1 MLTKLSNYIKSD
13 LIEADINAVKD
24 QDTLQQLVAQN
35 GGHAFSEDQLA
46 AIRFPMQTHLRI
58 IAGAGSGKTQTICA
72 KAAYLVLENSV
83 DPKTIMMCTFS
94 RKAKLE
100 MEARVNHYLGGY
112 ARISVQTF
120 HGWFNA
126 EYNELIRQFP
136 AAKQWGIVG
145 TIDEEHY
152 YQTVNQLIKKYRLY
166 NFDKFEERP
175 IVSRISY
182 WRNMGY
188 SDQEMVDFVAQ
199 HFDQEELL
207 LNQKLSVVFQQ
218 FLAELE
224 LLKKKEQF
232 INFDDMLY
240 NLKLIL
246 ENDEAAR
253 NSLQEKYRYIFI
265 DEFQDINPLQKQIV
279 ALICPP
285 DKTAKEK
292 NSRKL
297 IIVGDDD
304 QSIYYFRGAEPSYI
318 KAFEQEYQQTSLK
331 LMTNYRSETPIV
343 EAGNRLIQ
351 HNAHDR
357 LEKTMIANKTT
368 TVHDCYAIGFSDD
381 EEEAAWI
388 GRKIQELAKNTPLK
402 DGSPDYRE
410 TMVLY
415 PTRVQLR
422 SLLKQLKKQK
432 IPFVTP
438 TNDDLLGIFGLPLFK
453 TLFQQLDMLAAAT
466 TIQQKNEAL
475 KKIIQQYAFYHFI
488 KFGASATFSE
498 ELFNQNKFKIND
510 LVAFLVSERKLS
522 QAAQNQAKQFFK
534 QIYLFYQGKQLE
546 LAPLSAALLSTPK
559 FKKELSEEEAGWLN
573 KELTAA
579 GDWPGL
585 LAAYQQ
591 ASEQNQGMKKR
602 LNDYDQDK
610 LNAVYLLSIHASK
623 GLGKKNIFIKGVYQ
637 DALPNHHT
645 VKKAECDLKKAK
657 EEAAPPTT
665 IEEQRRLMYVAIT
678 RAKENLY
685 VTYPKTVNNKATE
698 PSPFLKEA
706 GLPLKEDPKNS
717 IMKENGRAYGQFEN
731 RSREWRSFA
740 SGQQL
745 YPPTGLCF
753 RKILGLI

>member
-13 LIEADINAVKD
+13 LIEADINAGKD

-35 GGHAFSEDQLA
+35 GGHPFSEDQLA

-126 EYNELIRQFP
+126 EYNELICQFP
-136 AAKQWGIVG
+136 AAKQWGIIG

-188 SDQEMVDFVAQ
+188 SDQEMVDFVAK

-246 ENDEAAR
+246 ENDRAAR
-253 NSLQEKYRYIFI
+253 AFLQEKYRYIFI

-285 DKTAKEK
+285 DKIAEEK
-292 NSRKL
+292 NSGKL

-331 LMTNYRSETPIV
+331 LMTNYRSEAPIV

-357 LEKTMIANKTT
+357 LEKTMIASKTT
-368 TVHDCYAIGFSDD
+368 RAHDCYAIGFSDD

-388 GRKIQELAKNTPLK
+388 GRKIQELAKNTPLR

-453 TLFQQLDMLAAAT
+453 ALFQQLDMLAAAT

-475 KKIIQQYAFYHFI
+475 RKIIQQYAFYHFI
-488 KFGASATFSE
+488 KFGASAKFSE

-559 FKKELSEEEAGWLN
+559 FKKELSEEEADWLN

-665 IEEQRRLMYVAIT
+665 MEEQRRLMYVAIT

-706 GLPLKEDPKNS
+706 GLPLKEEQK
-717 IMKENGRAYGQFEN
+717 K
-731 RSREWRSFA
+731 
-740 SGQQL
+740 
-745 YPPTGLCF
+745 
-753 RKILGLI
+753 

>member
-13 LIEADINAVKD
+13 LIEADINAGKD

-35 GGHAFSEDQLA
+35 GGHPFSEDQLA

-136 AAKQWGIVG
+136 AAKQWGIIG

-246 ENDEAAR
+246 ENDEVAR

-285 DKTAKEK
+285 DKSGEEK
-292 NSRKL
+292 NSGKL

-331 LMTNYRSETPIV
+331 LMTNYRSEAPIV

-357 LEKTMIANKTT
+357 LEKTMTASNTT
-368 TVHDCYAIGFSDD
+368 ATHDCYAIGFSDD

-546 LAPLSAALLSTPK
+546 LAPLSAALLATPK

-706 GLPLKEDPKNS
+706 GLPLKEDPK
-717 IMKENGRAYGQFEN
+717 K
-731 RSREWRSFA
+731 
-740 SGQQL
+740 
-745 YPPTGLCF
+745 
-753 RKILGLI
+753 

>member
-1 MLTKLSNYIKSD
+1 
-13 LIEADINAVKD
+13 
-24 QDTLQQLVAQN
+24 
-35 GGHAFSEDQLA
+35 
-46 AIRFPMQTHLRI
+46 
-58 IAGAGSGKTQTICA
+58 
-72 KAAYLVLENSV
+72 
-83 DPKTIMMCTFS
+83 
-94 RKAKLE
+94 
-100 MEARVNHYLGGY
+100 
-112 ARISVQTF
+112 
-120 HGWFNA
+120 
-126 EYNELIRQFP
+126 
-136 AAKQWGIVG
+136 
-145 TIDEEHY
+145 
-152 YQTVNQLIKKYRLY
+152 
-166 NFDKFEERP
+166 
-175 IVSRISY
+175 
-182 WRNMGY
+182 
-188 SDQEMVDFVAQ
+188 
-199 HFDQEELL
+199 
-207 LNQKLSVVFQQ
+207 
-218 FLAELE
+218 
-224 LLKKKEQF
+224 
-232 INFDDMLY
+232 
-240 NLKLIL
+240 
-246 ENDEAAR
+246 
-253 NSLQEKYRYIFI
+253 
-265 DEFQDINPLQKQIV
+265 
-279 ALICPP
+279 
-285 DKTAKEK
+285 
-292 NSRKL
+292 
-297 IIVGDDD
+297 
-304 QSIYYFRGAEPSYI
+304 
-318 KAFEQEYQQTSLK
+318 
-331 LMTNYRSETPIV
+331 
-343 EAGNRLIQ
+343 
-351 HNAHDR
+351 
-357 LEKTMIANKTT
+357 MIASKTT
-368 TVHDCYAIGFSDD
+368 RAHDCYAIAFSDD

-388 GRKIQELAKNTPLK
+388 GRKIQELAKNTPLR

-475 KKIIQQYAFYHFI
+475 RKIIQQYAFYHFI
-488 KFGASATFSE
+488 KFGASE

-546 LAPLSAALLSTPK
+546 LAPLSAALLATPK
-559 FKKELSEEEAGWLN
+559 FKKELSEEEADWLN

-579 GDWPGL
+579 GDWPRL

-665 IEEQRRLMYVAIT
+665 MEEQRRLMYVAIT

-706 GLPLKEDPKNS
+706 GLPLKEEQK
-717 IMKENGRAYGQFEN
+717 K
-731 RSREWRSFA
+731 
-740 SGQQL
+740 
-745 YPPTGLCF
+745 
-753 RKILGLI
+753 

>member
-13 LIEADINAVKD
+13 LIEADINAGKD

-285 DKTAKEK
+285 DKTAEEK

-331 LMTNYRSETPIV
+331 LMTNYRSEAPIV

-706 GLPLKEDPKNS
+706 GLPLKEDPK
-717 IMKENGRAYGQFEN
+717 K
-731 RSREWRSFA
+731 
-740 SGQQL
+740 
-745 YPPTGLCF
+745 
-753 RKILGLI
+753 

>member
-13 LIEADINAVKD
+13 LIEADINAGKD

-35 GGHAFSEDQLA
+35 GGHPFSEDQLA

-126 EYNELIRQFP
+126 EYNELIRQIP
-136 AAKQWGIVG
+136 AAKQWGIAG
-145 TIDEEHY
+145 TIDEERY

-175 IVSRISY
+175 IVSRLSY
-182 WRNMGY
+182 WRNIGY

-253 NSLQEKYRYIFI
+253 SSLQGKYRYIFI

-285 DKTAKEK
+285 DKIAEEK
-292 NSRKL
+292 ISGKL

-331 LMTNYRSETPIV
+331 LMTNYRSEAPIV

-357 LEKTMIANKTT
+357 LEKTMIASKTT
-368 TVHDCYAIGFSDD
+368 RAHDCYAIAFSDD

-388 GRKIQELAKNTPLK
+388 GRKIQELAKNTPLR

-415 PTRVQLR
+415 PTRVKLR

-475 KKIIQQYAFYHFI
+475 RKIIQQYAFYHFI
-488 KFGASATFSE
+488 KFGASAKFSE

-546 LAPLSAALLSTPK
+546 LAPLSAALLATPK
-559 FKKELSEEEAGWLN
+559 FKKELSEEEADWLN

-579 GDWPGL
+579 GDWPRL

-665 IEEQRRLMYVAIT
+665 MEEQRRLMYVAIT

-706 GLPLKEDPKNS
+706 GLPLKEEQK
-717 IMKENGRAYGQFEN
+717 K
-731 RSREWRSFA
+731 
-740 SGQQL
+740 
-745 YPPTGLCF
+745 
-753 RKILGLI
+753 

>member
-1 MLTKLSNYIKSD
+1 MLTKLSTYIKSD
-13 LIEADINAVKD
+13 LIEADINAGKD

-35 GGHAFSEDQLA
+35 GGHAFSEEQLA

-72 KAAYLVLENSV
+72 KAAYLVLEKSV

-136 AAKQWGIVG
+136 AAKQWGITG
-145 TIDEEHY
+145 TIDEERY

-175 IVSRISY
+175 IVSRTSY

-207 LNQKLSVVFQQ
+207 LNQKLSAVFQQ

-285 DKTAKEK
+285 DKTAEEK
-292 NSRKL
+292 NSGKL

-331 LMTNYRSETPIV
+331 LMTNYRSEAPIV

-357 LEKTMIANKTT
+357 LEKTMIASKTT
-368 TVHDCYAIGFSDD
+368 ATHDCYAIGFSDD

-488 KFGASATFSE
+488 KFGASAIFSE

-579 GDWPGL
+579 GDWSGL

-706 GLPLKEDPKNS
+706 GLPLKEDPK
-717 IMKENGRAYGQFEN
+717 K
-731 RSREWRSFA
+731 
-740 SGQQL
+740 
-745 YPPTGLCF
+745 
-753 RKILGLI
+753 

>member
-13 LIEADINAVKD
+13 LIEAEINAGKD

-35 GGHAFSEDQLA
+35 GGHPFSEDQLA

-136 AAKQWGIVG
+136 AAKQWGIIG

-207 LNQKLSVVFQQ
+207 LNQRLSVVFQQ

-285 DKTAKEK
+285 DKTAEEK

-331 LMTNYRSETPIV
+331 LMTNYRSEAPIV

-357 LEKTMIANKTT
+357 LEKTMIASKTT
-368 TVHDCYAIGFSDD
+368 ATHDCYAIGFSDD

-573 KELTAA
+573 KELTTA

-657 EEAAPPTT
+657 EEADPPTT
-665 IEEQRRLMYVAIT
+665 MEEQRRLMYVAIT

-706 GLPLKEDPKNS
+706 GLPLKEEQK
-717 IMKENGRAYGQFEN
+717 K
-731 RSREWRSFA
+731 
-740 SGQQL
+740 
-745 YPPTGLCF
+745 
-753 RKILGLI
+753 

>member
-35 GGHAFSEDQLA
+35 GGHAFSEEQLA
-46 AIRFPMQTHLRI
+46 AIRFPMQTYLRI

-136 AAKQWGIVG
+136 AAKQWGITG
-145 TIDEEHY
+145 TIDEERY

-207 LNQKLSVVFQQ
+207 LNQKLSAVFQQ

-285 DKTAKEK
+285 DKTAEEK
-292 NSRKL
+292 NSGKL

-331 LMTNYRSETPIV
+331 LMTNYRSEAPIV

-357 LEKTMIANKTT
+357 LEKTMTASNTT
-368 TVHDCYAIGFSDD
+368 ATHDCYAIGFSDD

-388 GRKIQELAKNTPLK
+388 GRKIQELAKNAPLK

-579 GDWPGL
+579 GDWSGL

-698 PSPFLKEA
+698 LSPFLKEA
-706 GLPLKEDPKNS
+706 GLPLKEDPK
-717 IMKENGRAYGQFEN
+717 K
-731 RSREWRSFA
+731 
-740 SGQQL
+740 
-745 YPPTGLCF
+745 
-753 RKILGLI
+753 

>member
-331 LMTNYRSETPIV
+331 LMTNYRSEAPIV

-488 KFGASATFSE
+488 KFGASAIFSE

-579 GDWPGL
+579 GDWSGL

-698 PSPFLKEA
+698 LSPFLKEA
-706 GLPLKEDPKNS
+706 GLPLKEDPK
-717 IMKENGRAYGQFEN
+717 K
-731 RSREWRSFA
+731 
-740 SGQQL
+740 
-745 YPPTGLCF
+745 
-753 RKILGLI
+753 

>member
-13 LIEADINAVKD
+13 LIEADINAGKD

-35 GGHAFSEDQLA
+35 GGHPFSEDQLA

-58 IAGAGSGKTQTICA
+58 IAGVGSGKTQTICA
-72 KAAYLVLENSV
+72 KAAYLVLEKSV

-136 AAKQWGIVG
+136 AAKQWGIIG

-175 IVSRISY
+175 IVTRISY

-188 SDQEMVDFVAQ
+188 SDQEMVDFVAK

-207 LNQKLSVVFQQ
+207 LNQRLSVVFQQ

-285 DKTAKEK
+285 DKTAEEK

-331 LMTNYRSETPIV
+331 LMTNYRSEAPIV

-357 LEKTMIANKTT
+357 LEKTMIASKTT
-368 TVHDCYAIGFSDD
+368 ATHDCYAIGFSDD

-388 GRKIQELAKNTPLK
+388 GRKIQELAKNTPLR

-475 KKIIQQYAFYHFI
+475 RKIIQQYAFYHFI
-488 KFGASATFSE
+488 KFGASAKFSE

-546 LAPLSAALLSTPK
+546 LAPLSAALLATPK
-559 FKKELSEEEAGWLN
+559 FKKELSEEEADWLN

-657 EEAAPPTT
+657 EEDAPPTT
-665 IEEQRRLMYVAIT
+665 MEEQHRLMYVAIT

-706 GLPLKEDPKNS
+706 GLPLKEEQK
-717 IMKENGRAYGQFEN
+717 K
-731 RSREWRSFA
+731 
-740 SGQQL
+740 
-745 YPPTGLCF
+745 
-753 RKILGLI
+753 